1 MSATRGHFQQSA
13 NGLRCDAKINHMKT
27 VSVRDLRYDFPK
39 VERLLREGKDVQVT
53 KRKRVIAR
61 LVPEPVSAQPKM
73 PDFMA
78 RMKKIFGNKVFKVS
92 NAELIVEGRGRF

>member
-1 MSATRGHFQQSA
+1 
-13 NGLRCDAKINHMKT
+13 MKS

-61 LVPEPVSAQPKM
+61 LVPEPIKAQPPL
-73 PDFMA
+73 PDFLG
-78 RMKKIFGNKVFKVS
+78 RMKKIFGNKVLKVS
-92 NAELIVEGRGRF
+92 GAELIAQDRDRF

>member
-1 MSATRGHFQQSA
+1 
-13 NGLRCDAKINHMKT
+13 MKT

-53 KRKRVIAR
+53 KRKKVIAR
-61 LVPEPVSAQPKM
+61 LVPEPVKAPRTV

-78 RMKKIFGNKVFKVS
+78 QLRKIYGNKVLKVS
-92 NAELIVEGRGRF
+92 GAKLLAEERDRF

>member
-1 MSATRGHFQQSA
+1 MWRSRGHFLESA
-13 NGLRCDAKINHMKT
+13 RDLPCDAKIDHMKT

-39 VERLLREGKDVQVT
+39 VERLLRVGKDVQVT

-61 LVPEPVSAQPKM
+61 LVPEPVSVQPKL

-78 RMKKIFGNKVFKVS
+78 QLRKIYGNKVLKVTG
-92 NAELIVEGRGRF
+92 AELIAQERDRY

>member
-1 MSATRGHFQQSA
+1 
-13 NGLRCDAKINHMKT
+13 MKT

-61 LVPEPVSAQPKM
+61 LVPEPVVVPPKM

-78 RMKKIFGNKVFKVS
+78 RMKKIFGNKVLKVS
-92 NAELIVEGRGRF
+92 GAELIAQDRDRY